1 MVHRIVPLA
10 LAVLALMGCASP
22 SERRVEVRDDES
34 FAMHI
39 LRAADIGGLRDAPR
53 EAAMSI
59 SGLETGAVGV
69 SDIGRVGHVAL
80 SAANPLGGASAL
92 GAGLGAGLLS
102 FFLVPGDAPA
112 ESSAIVA
119 WVPAEYAATPE
130 EAQTYLM
137 DVLERT
143 MLPLMEQHFPDATS
157 VKPVRSAE
165 LVGNG
170 VPERRGVVAEW
181 EGGKCADLAFQR
193 CRIGAGMFGRDLPLR
208 RAPPKI
214 LAGSDAWQFSRL
226 NGAITIRPA
235 AQDDD
240 FRQHFRARFD
250 EISFYAEVSE
260 RLPEWVFIYIAPNRI
275 GFRDQTGDLKLYPL
289 PMILNQGR
297 AHYFVKGARGG
308 QDLQTSF

>member
-1 MVHRIVPLA
+1 MVHGIVPLA
-10 LAVLALMGCASP
+10 LALLTLVGCASP
-22 SERRVEVRDDES
+22 SERRVEVRDEES

-53 EAAMSI
+53 EAAMNFG
-59 SGLETGAVGV
+59 GLETGAVGA
-69 SDIGRVGHVAL
+69 SDIGRVGHVVL

-119 WVPAEYAATPE
+119 WVPAQFADTPE
-130 EAQTYLM
+130 AAQTYLM
-137 DVLERT
+137 EIIETTTFPVMKEN
-143 MLPLMEQHFPDATS
+143 FPDASLHEIT
-157 VKPVRSAE
+157 RSSE
-165 LVGNG
+165 MTRGG
-170 VPERRGVVAEW
+170 IPERRGVAVQW
-181 EGGKCADLAFQR
+181 DGDICADLSYRR
-193 CRIGAGMFGRDLPLR
+193 CRIGIGASGRDLPLEATFPR
-208 RAPPKI
+208 IISGEK
-214 LAGSDAWQFSRL
+214 AWKFSRL
-226 NGAITIRPA
+226 NGAVTLRPA

-240 FRQHFRARFD
+240 FQQHFRARFD
-250 EISFYAEVSE
+250 ELSFYAEVSQ

-275 GFRDQTGDLKLYPL
+275 GFRDQNGALKLYPL

-308 QDLQTSF
+308 QDLRTSF